1 MPNFGELL
9 TAHVSHSGISDSEV
23 ARRVGVSRATL
34 IRWKEGL
41 TARPRYRED
50 VLRCAEV
57 LRLTAE
63 ERDELLIA
71 ADFQPES
78 PSVEPP
84 PPEPPPSPTPAPPA
98 ESDSPEVPAR
108 RRWGLW
114 IAVPA
119 AALAVVA
126 AIAVGLALV
135 DLSGEPGHIVAETIE
150 PSTDVPRNPEHTL
163 AATSEPPVDP
173 TSAPDHPVA
182 ESGEALIVIAPF
194 ANYTAGQLGF
204 NIRGRLRQSINREIA
219 AAGLESIR
227 IDDWMETVTGHR
239 AALSAAEQSGA
250 AIVIWGEYDSGR
262 VLANLTSTP
271 TENESLGPQVV
282 EIATSPSELPT
293 AINIDLTAEVRSVAL
308 LTLSQVYLQ
317 REEYEPAKTVLY
329 QALEHSPSDP
339 AALANLRYR
348 LGQAYLGGEYADLD
362 EAIWRFTE
370 VLEVQ
375 PRSADTYSSRGL
387 AYLERGR
394 PGDEDLAIADLSR
407 ASELAPHL
415 ASAYLNRA
423 AAYIARGRT
432 GDPDR
437 ALDDLERAIDAGV
450 EGPGVFV
457 NRAAVYLE
465 RGHAGD
471 LDLAFEDLERA
482 IDIDPSLATA
492 WVNRGNARLQRGN
505 DGDIEQAVADFTKA
519 IDLAPDNPLGY
530 YNRALAHSE
539 AGQWELS
546 NSDLRAAQ
554 ERDPRNPEI
563 NNALCRQMGV
573 QRRPDEALPF
583 CNLALEREPDGPA
596 RDSRGLV
603 YGVMGSTDEAV
614 ADFRVFLDWVDA
626 SEKPTCRA
634 YYGPSRESW
643 ISALESGGDPFD
655 DETLRELRLRPASP
669 GGLPVDRING
679 SARPH
684 RVEHQCGRKGVVG
697 QPAKL
702 TCHGALSARCSPG
715 AYGIPP
721 WAR

>member
-1 MPNFGELL
+1 LPDFGELL
-9 TAHVSHSGISDSEV
+9 SAHVSRSGISDSEV
-23 ARRVGVSRATL
+23 ARRAGVSRATL

-57 LRLTAE
+57 LRLTPE

-71 ADFQPES
+71 ADFEPEAPPPEAMPPQPVQGSLPES
-78 PSVEPP
+78 PAVPDS
-84 PPEPPPSPTPAPPA
+84 AP
-98 ESDSPEVPAR
+98 VPAR
-108 RRWGLW
+108 RRWRIW

-126 AIAVGLALV
+126 AIAVGLTLT
-135 DLSGEPGHIVAETIE
+135 DFSGEPDRIVAPTNEV
-150 PSTDVPRNPEHTL
+150 SVDV
-163 AATSEPPVDP
+163 SPV
-173 TSAPDHPVA
+173 PDHPVA
-182 ESGEALIVIAPF
+182 ETGEALIVIAPF
-194 ANYTAGQLGF
+194 ANYTAGQLEF
-204 NIRGRLRQSINREIA
+204 NVRGRLRDSINREIA
-219 AAGLESIR
+219 ASGLDGIR
-227 IDDWMETVTGHR
+227 IDDWGETVPGHR
-239 AALSAAEQSGA
+239 AALSAADQSGA

-308 LTLSQVYLQ
+308 LALSQVYLQ
-317 REEYEPAKTVLY
+317 RGEYEPAKTVLY

-348 LGQAYLGGEYADLD
+348 LGQAYLGGQYADLD

-394 PGDEDLAIADLSR
+394 PGDEDLAVADLSR

-423 AAYIARGRT
+423 AAYIVRGRT
-432 GDPDR
+432 GDLDR
-437 ALDDLERAIDAGV
+437 ALDDLERAIDVGV

-465 RGHAGD
+465 RGRAGD
-471 LDLAFEDLERA
+471 LELAFEDLEHA
-482 IDIDPSLATA
+482 MEIDPDLATA
-492 WVNRGNARLQRGN
+492 WVNRGNALLQRGN
-505 DGDIEQAVADFTKA
+505 EGDVEQAMADFTKA
-519 IDLAPDNPLGY
+519 VELAPDNPLTY

-539 AGQWELS
+539 AENWDPA

-554 ERDPRNPEI
+554 KLDPRDPVI
-563 NNALCRQMGV
+563 NNALCRQLGV
-573 QRRPDEALPF
+573 QRLSDEALPF
-583 CNLALEREPDGPA
+583 CKLALEREPDGPA

-603 YGVMGSTDEAV
+603 YGVASAADEAV
-614 ADFRVFLDWVDA
+614 EDFRVFLDWVDA
-626 SEKPTCRA
+626 SEKLTCRT
-634 YYGPSRESW
+634 YYRPSREAW
-643 ISALESGGDPFD
+643 ISALESGVNPFD
-655 DETLRELRLRPASP
+655 DATLRELRLRPASP
-669 GGLPVDRING
+669 GGAP
-679 SARPH
+679 
-684 RVEHQCGRKGVVG
+684 C
-697 QPAKL
+697 
-702 TCHGALSARCSPG
+702 
-715 AYGIPP
+715 
-721 WAR
+721 

>member
-1 MPNFGELL
+1 MPDFGELL
-9 TAHVSHSGISDSEV
+9 TAHVSRSGISDSEV

-71 ADFQPES
+71 ADFEPEA

-84 PPEPPPSPTPAPPA
+84 PPEPSSSPTPAPPA
-98 ESDSPEVPAR
+98 ESDSPAVPAR

-126 AIAVGLALV
+126 VIAVGLALI
-135 DLSGEPGHIVAETIE
+135 DISGEPEHVVAPTREAPI
-150 PSTDVPRNPEHTL
+150 DVTAEL
-163 AATSEPPVDP
+163 
-173 TSAPDHPVA
+173 DHPMA
-182 ESGEALIVIAPF
+182 ENGEALIVIAPF
-194 ANYTAGQLGF
+194 ANYTAGQLEF
-204 NIRGRLRQSINREIA
+204 NVQGRLRDSINREIS
-219 AAGLESIR
+219 AAGLDGIR
-227 IDDWMETVTGHR
+227 IDDWWETIPGHR

-250 AIVIWGEYDSGR
+250 AILIWGEYDSGR
-262 VLANLTSTP
+262 VLANLTSTT
-271 TENESLGPQVV
+271 TESESLGPQVV
-282 EIATSPSELPT
+282 EISTSPSQLPT
-293 AINIDLTAEVRSVAL
+293 AININLTAEVRSVAL

-317 REEYEPAKTVLY
+317 RGEYEPAKTVLY
-329 QALEHSPSDP
+329 QALQHPPADP
-339 AALANLRYR
+339 AALANMRYR

-415 ASAYLNRA
+415 PAPYINRA
-423 AAYIARGRT
+423 AAYIARGRP
-432 GDPDR
+432 GDLDK
-437 ALDDLERAIDAGV
+437 ALDDLERAIDVGV
-450 EGPGVFV
+450 EGPGVFA

-465 RGHAGD
+465 RGRDGD

-482 IDIDPSLATA
+482 IDLDPSLATA
-492 WVNRGNARLQRGN
+492 WVNRGNARLQRREE
-505 DGDIEQAVADFTKA
+505 GDVEQALADFTKA
-519 IDLAPDNPLGY
+519 IDLAPDNALGY
-530 YNRALAHSE
+530 YNRALAHSTAE
-539 AGQWELS
+539 NWDLS
-546 NSDLRAAQ
+546 NSDLLAAQ
-554 ERDPRNPEI
+554 ERDPRDPLI
-563 NNALCRQMGV
+563 NNALCWQLGI

-603 YGVMGSTDEAV
+603 YGVTGSTDEAV
-614 ADFRVFLDWVDA
+614 ADFRVFLGWVDA
-626 SEKPTCRA
+626 SEKPTCRPH
-634 YYGPSRESW
+634 YRPSREAW
-643 ISALESGGDPFD
+643 IRALEAGDNPFD
-655 DETLRELRLRPASP
+655 DQTLRELRLRPTSP
-669 GGLPVDRING
+669 GG
-679 SARPH
+679 
-684 RVEHQCGRKGVVG
+684 
-697 QPAKL
+697 
-702 TCHGALSARCSPG
+702 SPC
-715 AYGIPP
+715 
-721 WAR
+721 

>member
-1 MPNFGELL
+1 MPDFGEIL
-9 TAHVSHSGISDSEV
+9 TSHVGRSGISDSEV

-57 LRLTAE
+57 LRLTPE

-71 ADFQPES
+71 AEFEPEAT
-78 PSVEPP
+78 
-84 PPEPPPSPTPAPPA
+84 PPEASPA
-98 ESDSPEVPAR
+98 EPVRPELPEPAAEPDTLPVPAR
-108 RRWGLW
+108 RPRRLW
-114 IAVPA
+114 IAVSA
-119 AALAVVA
+119 AVAAVGVVA
-126 AIAVGLALV
+126 VSLALINV
-135 DLSGEPGHIVAETIE
+135 YSEPDLLVAPTEEPPI
-150 PSTDVPRNPEHTL
+150 DVTRGPDHPV
-163 AATSEPPVDP
+163 AATSEPSVDP
-173 TSAPDHPVA
+173 TIEPDHPVA
-182 ESGEALIVIAPF
+182 EAGEALIVIAPF
-194 ANYTAGQLGF
+194 ANYTAGQLEF
-204 NIRGRLRQSINREIA
+204 NIRGRLRDSINREIA
-219 AAGLESIR
+219 AAGLAGIR
-227 IDDWMETVTGHR
+227 IEDWVETVRGHR
-239 AALSAAEQSGA
+239 AALSVAEESGA

-308 LTLSQVYLQ
+308 LTLSQVYL
-317 REEYEPAKTVLY
+317 RRSEYEPAKTVLY
-329 QALEHSPSDP
+329 QALEHPPADP
-339 AALANLRYR
+339 AALANMRYR

-415 ASAYLNRA
+415 ASPYLNRA

-432 GDPDR
+432 GDLDR
-437 ALDDLERAIDAGV
+437 ALDDLDRAMDVGV
-450 EGPGVFV
+450 EGPGVLA

-471 LDLAFEDLERA
+471 LDRAFEDLERA
-482 IDIDPSLATA
+482 IDMDPSLATA
-492 WVNRGNARLQRGN
+492 WVNRGNARLQRAE
-505 DGDIEQAVADFTKA
+505 DGDVEQALADFGKA
-519 IDLAPDNPLGY
+519 IELAPDNALGY

-539 AGQWELS
+539 AENWGPAI
-546 NSDLRAAQ
+546 SDLRAAQ

-563 NNALCRQMGV
+563 NSALCRQLGV

-603 YGVMGSTDEAV
+603 YAVMGSADEAV
-614 ADFRVFLDWVDA
+614 ADFRVFLDWVAA
-626 SEKPTCRA
+626 SEKPTCRPH
-634 YYGPSRESW
+634 YRLNREAW
-643 ISALESGGDPFD
+643 ISALESGANPFD

-669 GGLPVDRING
+669 GGAP
-679 SARPH
+679 
-684 RVEHQCGRKGVVG
+684 C
-697 QPAKL
+697 
-702 TCHGALSARCSPG
+702 
-715 AYGIPP
+715 
-721 WAR
+721 

>member
-1 MPNFGELL
+1 MPDFGELL
-9 TAHVSHSGISDSEV
+9 TSHIDRSGISDSDL
-23 ARRVGVSRATL
+23 ARRTGVSRATL

-50 VLRCAEV
+50 ILRCAEA
-57 LRLTAE
+57 LRLTPE

-71 ADFQPES
+71 ADFEPES
-78 PSVEPP
+78 PPVEDR
-84 PPEPPPSPTPAPPA
+84 PPEPAPVPMTVSPA
-98 ESDSPEVPAR
+98 EPDSPPVPAR
-108 RRWGLW
+108 TRRRLW
-114 IAVPA
+114 IAAGAGVA
-119 AALAVVA
+119 AVVA
-126 AIAVGLALV
+126 GIAVGFALV
-135 DLSGEPGHIVAETIE
+135 NFSGEPDRVVAPTREAPVDLTGEPGHPV
-150 PSTDVPRNPEHTL
+150 
-163 AATSEPPVDP
+163 AATGEPLVDP
-173 TSAPDHPVA
+173 TSDPNHPIA
-182 ESGEALIVIAPF
+182 EGGEALIVIAPF

-227 IDDWMETVTGHR
+227 IDDWMETVPGHR

-271 TENESLGPQVV
+271 SENESLGPQVV

-293 AINIDLTAEVRSVAL
+293 VINIDLTAEVRSVAL

-329 QALEHSPSDP
+329 QALQHPPEDP

-348 LGQAYLGGEYADLD
+348 LGQAYLDGEYADLD

-394 PGDEDLAIADLSR
+394 PGDENLAIADLTR

-415 ASAYLNRA
+415 SAPYLNRA
-423 AAYIARGRT
+423 AAYVARGRL
-432 GDPDR
+432 GDLDR
-437 ALDDLERAIDAGV
+437 ALGDLKRAIDAGV

-465 RGHAGD
+465 RGHDGD
-471 LDLAFEDLERA
+471 LDLAFEDLELA
-482 IDIDPSLATA
+482 IHIDPGFATA
-492 WVNRGNARLQRGN
+492 WVNRGNALLQRGQ
-505 DGDIEQAVADFTKA
+505 DGDVEQAVADFTKA

-539 AGQWELS
+539 AENWELS

-554 ERDPRNPEI
+554 ERDPRDPAI
-563 NNALCRQMGV
+563 NNSLCRQLGV
-573 QRRPDEALPF
+573 QRRPEEALPF
-583 CNLALEREPDGPA
+583 CDLALEREPDGPA

-603 YGVMGSTDEAV
+603 YGVMGSPDEAV

-626 SEKPTCRA
+626 SEKTTCRPF
-634 YYGPSRESW
+634 YHPSRESW
-643 ISALESGGDPFD
+643 ISVLETGDNPFD
-655 DETLRELRLRPASP
+655 DDTLRKLRVRPASP
-669 GGLPVDRING
+669 GGAP
-679 SARPH
+679 
-684 RVEHQCGRKGVVG
+684 C
-697 QPAKL
+697 
-702 TCHGALSARCSPG
+702 
-715 AYGIPP
+715 
-721 WAR
+721 